1 MLTVD
6 DVTFLYRE
14 NRGVASVSFNVK
26 AGECVGVIGEN
37 GVGKSTLLGLLAAA
51 LLPQFGTIQLTTDA
65 HKGRVR
71 RYHTHLGIGY
81 RRHVGYLTELGPAYE
96 EMSVFRYLRVRA
108 CLRGERFLRIRR
120 RVNEAMERCG
130 LTEMRDERIGR
141 LSQGIRRRVALAE
154 AILTMPQ
161 ILILDDP
168 FAGIDAKMRA
178 DFVKI
183 IKAIQPTSHV
193 IISGHDRALLAAC
206 CSRFILL
213 QKDTPGVVEMTP
225 QEANAILNDTPPTTK
240 EQTKGATK

>member
-6 DVTFLYRE
+6 DVTFLYKE
-14 NRGVASVSFNVK
+14 NRGVASVSFNVEM
-26 AGECVGVIGEN
+26 GECVGVIGEN

-51 LLPQFGTIQLTTDA
+51 LVPQSGTIQLTTDEKA
-65 HKGRVR
+65 GRIR
-71 RYHTHLGIGY
+71 RYHTHVGIGY

-120 RVNEAMERCG
+120 RVNDAMERCG
-130 LTEMRDERIGR
+130 LTDLRDERIGR
-141 LSQGIRRRVALAE
+141 LSQGVRRRVALAE

-161 ILILDDP
+161 VLILDDP

-183 IKAIQPTSHV
+183 IKALLPTSHI
-193 IISGHDRALLAAC
+193 IISGHDCTLLSTC
-206 CSRFILL
+206 CTRFFAL
-213 QKDTPGVVEMTP
+213 QKDTPGVLPM
-225 QEANAILNDTPPTTK
+225 TTK
-240 EQTKGATK
+240 EAEALLNYAPCKVEMKGVKK

>member
-6 DVTFLYRE
+6 DVTFLYGE
-14 NRGVASVSFNVK
+14 NRGVTSASFHVE

-51 LLPQFGTIQLTTDA
+51 LLPQSGAIQLTIDGN
-65 HKGRVR
+65 KGRVR

-81 RRHVGYLTELGPAYE
+81 RRHVGYLTELAPVYE

-120 RVNEAMERCG
+120 RVNEAIERCG
-130 LTEMRDERIGR
+130 LMDVRDERIIR
-141 LSQGIRRRVALAE
+141 LSQGVRRRVALAE
-154 AILTMPQ
+154 AILTMPH

-178 DFVKI
+178 DFVNI

-193 IISGHDRALLAAC
+193 IISGHDSALLSAC
-206 CSRFILL
+206 CSRFIVL
-213 QKDTPGVVEMTP
+213 QKETPGVVEMTP
-225 QEANAILNDTPPTTK
+225 QEATTILNYTPPSTDEPTEGTTK
-240 EQTKGATK
+240 